1 MKNKFVYILIIIA
14 LCQNIFALFAGPE
27 NVLLNDIAENIEKYK
42 KKTITLKLKL
52 KFIDKI
58 FGRIIFYDSKSHNIE
73 FDISSISLKKKL
85 KLEIVN
91 LHEGMDYF
99 VTFTI
104 NGVGNYKLIIAD
116 LEKFK
121 PVLLEKLP

>member
-1 MKNKFVYILIIIA
+1 MKKKFVFILIVFV
-14 LCQNIFALFAGPE
+14 LFLNLNTVFAGPE
-27 NVLLNDIAENIEKYK
+27 NILLNDIVENIDKYK

-85 KLEIVN
+85 KLEIIN

-116 LEKFK
+116 LLKFK